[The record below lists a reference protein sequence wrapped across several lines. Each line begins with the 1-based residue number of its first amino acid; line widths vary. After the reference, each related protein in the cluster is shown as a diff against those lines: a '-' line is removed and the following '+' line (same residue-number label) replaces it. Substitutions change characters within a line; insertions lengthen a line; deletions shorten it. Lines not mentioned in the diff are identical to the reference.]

1 MIQCNITRVSFTRES
16 KSSVWPP
23 GIESP
28 AKSLEMEEG
37 SMDPEPLLCPAP
49 LLLVSPG
56 EGRKWRRRRK
66 WREKRSGVGKIEMRK
81 TDKNKDD
88 RECNDDALR

>member
-1 MIQCNITRVSFTRES
+1 MIRYDITRCDITRVSLTRES

-23 GIESP
+23 GMESP

-37 SMDPEPLLCPAP
+37 SMDPEPLLCPVP

-56 EGRKWRRRRK
+56 
-66 WREKRSGVGKIEMRK
+66 GKEV
-81 TDKNKDD
+81 
-88 RECNDDALR
+88 EEEEE

>member
-56 EGRKWRRRRK
+56 GIGGG
-66 WREKRSGVGKIEMRK
+66 SGGGVGLIRGGSRGGVEEAKKE
-81 TDKNKDD
+81 
-88 RECNDDALR
+88 EWG

>member
-1 MIQCNITRVSFTRES
+1 M
-16 KSSVWPP
+16 
-23 GIESP
+23 ESP

-56 EGRKWRRRRK
+56 GE
-66 WREKRSGVGKIEMRK
+66 EVGEEWGWVRM
-81 TDKNKDD
+81 TDKNKGD
-88 RECNDDALR
+88 RSGSDDALR